1 MRPLPSSARC
11 RPARRCPA
19 PPPAR
24 RWYCRLAPDTCESY
38 CGRPQ
43 ICRPQP
49 NPDFS
54 IIPNPN
60 SQARITRPPSLGLA
74 NCPSRPLLDLGEAA
88 RAGATSQAQ
97 LACGDAQGARAAAR
111 AGLRRRRGKRH
122 AAARYGR
129 WQEAAA
135 RGGLGLR
142 ANGPGAGV
150 HWAQAAEGGRHGRQC
165 ARSGGA
171 RPPRRDR
178 TLRRASPCRLP
189 T

>member
-24 RWYCRLAPDTCESY
+24 RWYCRLAPDTCESC

-54 IIPNPN
+54 IVPKPN

-74 NCPSRPLLDLGEAA
+74 NCPSHPLLDLGEAA
-88 RAGATSQAQ
+88 RAGGAGGGMCRAQ
-97 LACGDAQGARAAAR
+97 VAQGQAACSGPVRALAGSGSAWWARAAR
-111 AGLRRRRGKRH
+111 K
-122 AAARYGR
+122 
-129 WQEAAA
+129 W
-135 RGGLGLR
+135 
-142 ANGPGAGV
+142 P
-150 HWAQAAEGGRHGRQC
+150 
-165 ARSGGA
+165 
-171 RPPRRDR
+171 
-178 TLRRASPCRLP
+178 
-189 T
+189 